1 MTLISLTVVVQKNLA
16 RAKRLIQANSNIHIN
31 GNPALWHVTPD
42 RYLNGDH
49 GGSVSVIRRDL
60 LLLVAVRGV
69 PTPKPTAVQTLSVVL
84 GEV

>member
-16 RAKRLIQANSNIHIN
+16 RAKRLIQANSNIRIN

-42 RYLNGDH
+42 RYLNGDR
-49 GGSVSVIRRDL
+49 GGSASAIKDDL

-69 PTPKPTAVQTLSVVL
+69 AAPKSAAVQTLSGVL
-84 GEV
+84 REI